1 MSETKKEKTK
11 CMYCNQPIEKDE
23 LGSWVDE
30 TDGDGCLQDS
40 YENDVHKPMPKTR
53 REIIG
58 WCAVDSGQ
66 ILITD
71 PSYFADWKNN
81 KMGDTGLGD
90 YSWSGACA
98 TTLTDKRAGQLNFPA
113 GHAGAG
119 VVSRSGLGDGYYPV
133 YATYADLGDWGERVI
148 KLEIVFE
155 TDIA

>member
-1 MSETKKEKTK
+1 MTEIKTTTTTRT
-11 CMYCNQPIEKDE
+11 E
-23 LGSWVDE
+23 L
-30 TDGDGCLQDS
+30 
-40 YENDVHKPMPKTR
+40 
-53 REIIG
+53 IG

-66 ILITD
+66 IVITD
-71 PSYFADWKNN
+71 PSYLTDWKNN

-98 TTLTDKRAGQLNFPA
+98 TTLTDKSAGQLNFPA

-119 VVSRSGLGDGYYPV
+119 VVARTGLGDGYYPV

-155 TDIA
+155 EGDLD